1 MKPSENITFRLP
13 AAFHNTLVDW
23 ATTEKTSHN
32 LLAKRIVIEAIRRNA
47 LTEELASMQQQLSD
61 LRKDLAVAT
70 RALLVMAGKV
80 KDEEASAWVKRN
92 LPGRH

>member
-1 MKPSENITFRLP
+1 MKTSENTSFRLP
-13 AAFHNTLVDW
+13 VAFHNTLVDW

-47 LTEELASMQQQLSD
+47 LTEELTAIQRQLAD

-70 RALLVMAGKV
+70 RALLVMAGKA
-80 KDEEASAWVKRN
+80 KDEEAAAWVKRN
-92 LPGRH
+92 LP